1 MLDRLYTKFR
11 KEQQTFLQERTGY
24 GRALT
29 GDAATILAT
38 KFMNALVHEFGKG
51 CMLLTIKDC
60 TERLRTVGTVDNT
73 FIAHEMIR
81 AIRLVH
87 CLHSKMYKC
96 IINFI

>member
-11 KEQQTFLQERTGY
+11 KEQQTFLQERTEY

-29 GDAATILAT
+29 GDAASILTT
-38 KFMNALVHEFGKG
+38 KFMNSLVHEFGKG

-81 AIRLVH
+81 AIRLA
-87 CLHSKMYKC
+87 
-96 IINFI
+96 